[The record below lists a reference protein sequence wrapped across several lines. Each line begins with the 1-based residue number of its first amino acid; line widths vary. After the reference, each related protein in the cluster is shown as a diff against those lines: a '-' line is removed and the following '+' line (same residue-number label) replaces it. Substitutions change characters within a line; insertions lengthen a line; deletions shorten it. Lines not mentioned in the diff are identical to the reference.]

1 MTITR
6 PCTLLFF
13 LVGLVLASLCMES
26 SAGFASG
33 SPNDGLRL
41 DELIE
46 EEDEWVVAPPID
58 DVDSGH
64 DQQLHGQMGKRSG
77 RAQQMRLEDLWERHF
92 WRTVAGVA
100 IEVVMLAVILG
111 VCMGVSSKIGA
122 LFLFVVFALHVLFF
136 FFVLLRV
143 RITDPVSDLGKPW
156 GDVY

>member
-1 MTITR
+1 
-6 PCTLLFF
+6 
-13 LVGLVLASLCMES
+13 MEA

-33 SPNDGLRL
+33 SPSYENDGLRL

-58 DVDSGH
+58 DDGGH
-64 DQQLHGQMGKRSG
+64 VQQLHDQMAKRSG

-100 IEVVMLAVILG
+100 VEVVMLAVILG

-143 RITDPVSDLGKPW
+143 RITDPVSDLGKAW